1 MTADNFDQ
9 FVKSFIKES
18 NGKQYRE
25 KEKLA
30 INIGSAKHDPTSPNV
45 SHIEEDEQLDE
56 VIGTGVPIGGG
67 SYSPRRSF
75 PKNSL
80 AGKRYAERN
89 ERQRSGK
96 QKRRPGMYE
105 EARMKAMKKVA
116 EKKNEM
122 ATGKTDTG
130 KRSDFINV
138 DPDTPGMTGYH
149 R

>member
-18 NGKQYRE
+18 NGEKFRE

-30 INIGSAKHDPTSPNV
+30 INIGSSKHDPTSPNV

-56 VIGTGVPIGGG
+56 IRGTATSFGGRHN
-67 SYSPRRSF
+67 PRKSF
-75 PKNSL
+75 AKNSL
-80 AGKRYAERN
+80 AGGRYKRRAAL
-89 ERQRSGK
+89 QASGN
-96 QKRRPGMYE
+96 QKRRPGIYE
-105 EARMKAMKKVA
+105 EARMKAMKKIA